1 MNRLVAVC
9 AAAATAMVSL
19 TVSSAEAGPADTG
32 AWSAPFEMGGVAIHS
47 TLMHNGEV
55 LIFEYVEGQAGV
67 DRTSRVRVW
76 DPSTGQARD
85 ANLGY
90 DRDVFC
96 AGHNVLPDG
105 RVLVSGGHDFTAGQK
120 QDPVGVAESDLYDP
134 VSGTWS
140 PTPPLGQKRWYPTNV
155 GLGNGRTLIF
165 GGQEGPNV
173 WANTVD
179 SYDPATN
186 TMTTLPASAT
196 TSLNNNYPRLH
207 LMPNGKVIKSGAG
220 QMSRYFDPQTDEW
233 SNISGMLYGN
243 RTQGVSVL
251 LPGLDKVM
259 MIGGRSG
266 TTATETAEVLD
277 TSVANPQWR
286 YTTPM
291 HFPRI
296 YANAVTL
303 PDGQVLVVGGGAA
316 GKYDGPVTAPE
327 LYNPATETWTVME
340 SQLAGRMY
348 HSTALLLPDGRVL
361 SAGQDSGGYATM
373 GEIFS
378 PPYLFKG
385 SRPTISDAPGST
397 GYGQSFSFTSPQA
410 ADISKVA
417 LIRPGSVTHT
427 VNTEQRYVGLN
438 FTTSGSTITATSPPN
453 GNTAPPGYYMLFA
466 VDSQGVPSVAEW
478 VRVGGG
484 SAPPVVDT
492 VAPSVP
498 GNVSAVGAAGK
509 VDVSWS
515 PSTDNVGVAGYKV
528 RRGGD
533 VIATV
538 QAGTSYTD
546 TAVAAGSTYAYT
558 VQAFDAAGNNS
569 VESAPA
575 SGTVP
580 QDPPPGAVISWRGVA
595 TGSNATT
602 ASLTVPVPSSLAGD
616 LLLATVDVRGQPV
629 VTAPAGWNL
638 VRTDTAGTTM
648 RKATFWRLAT
658 ASEPASYT
666 WGFNKPRSAVG
677 SILAYSGVSPT
688 SPIQA
693 SSGQVN
699 AASRSIAAPSLTTTT
714 PSAMVVG
721 LFGLARRAT
730 VTPATSMTERSE
742 VASPTTVSAPAT
754 DETADRLQAEPG
766 ATGPQ
771 VATASTGGVNIG
783 QLIALTPNG

>member
-1 MNRLVAVC
+1 
-9 AAAATAMVSL
+9 MVSL
-19 TVSSAEAGPADTG
+19 TVSSAEADPSSTG
-32 AWSAPFEMGGVAIHS
+32 AWSEPFEMGGVAIHS

-55 LIFEYVEGQAGV
+55 LTFQYVEGEAGV
-67 DRTSRVRVW
+67 DRTSLVRVW
-76 DPSTGQARD
+76 DPATGQSRD
-85 ANLGY
+85 ADLGY

-105 RVLVSGGHDFTAGQK
+105 RVLVTGGHDYTTGFK

-134 VSGTWS
+134 VSRTWS

-155 GLGNGRTLIF
+155 GLGNGQTLIF
-165 GGQEGPNV
+165 GGQEGPSV
-173 WANTVD
+173 WSNTVD
-179 SYDPATN
+179 SFDPVTN

-196 TSLNNNYPRLH
+196 APINSNYPRMH
-207 LMPNGKVIKSGAG
+207 LMPNGKIIKSGTG
-220 QMSRYFDPQTDEW
+220 RMSRYFDPQTNQW
-233 SNISGMLYGN
+233 SDISPMLYGN
-243 RTQGVSVL
+243 RTQGASVL

-266 TTATETAEVLD
+266 TTATETVEILD
-277 TSVANPQWR
+277 TSAAQPQWR
-286 YTTPM
+286 YTAPM
-291 HFPRI
+291 NFPRI
-296 YANAVTL
+296 HPNAVTL

-316 GKYDGPVTAPE
+316 GKYDGPVRAAE
-327 LYNPATETWTVME
+327 LYDPTTETWTVMD

-385 SRPTISDAPGST
+385 SRPTISGAPGST

-417 LIRPGSVTHT
+417 LIHPGSVTHT
-427 VNTEQRYVGLN
+427 VDSEQRYVGLD
-438 FTTSGSTITATSPPN
+438 FKAEGSTITATSPLN
-453 GNTAPPGYYMLFA
+453 GNIAPPGYYMLFA
-466 VDSQGVPSVAEW
+466 VDSRGVPSVAEW
-478 VRVGGG
+478 VRVGD
-484 SAPPVVDT
+484 APPPAGDT
-492 VAPSVP
+492 TAPSVP
-498 GNVSAVGAAGK
+498 ANVSAVGATGK
-509 VDVSWS
+509 VDVTWS
-515 PSTDNVGVAGYKV
+515 PSTDAVGVAGYTV

-533 VIATV
+533 AVATV
-538 QAGTSYTD
+538 PSGTSYTD
-546 TAVAAGSTYAYT
+546 TAVTAGSTYTYT
-558 VQAFDAAGNNS
+558 VQAFDAAGNS
-569 VESAPA
+569 SAESASA
-575 SGTVP
+575 SATVP
-580 QDPPPGAVISWRGVA
+580 QDPPPDDETITWRGAA
-595 TGSNATT
+595 TGSNTT
-602 ASLTVPVPSSLAGD
+602 TTSLTVPAPTSAAGD

-629 VTAPAGWNL
+629 VTAPVGWTL
-638 VRTDTAGTTM
+638 LRTDTAGTSI

-677 SILAYSGVSPT
+677 TILAYDGVSAT

-714 PSAMVVG
+714 PDAVVVG
-721 LFGLARRAT
+721 LFGLAKRAT
-730 VTPATSMTERSE
+730 VTPPAGMTERSE
-742 VASPTTVSAPAT
+742 VVSAAGVIPVAT
-754 DETADRLQAEPG
+754 GETADRSQAQPG

-771 VATASTGGVNIG
+771 VATASSGGVNIG
-783 QLIALTPNG
+783 QLVALTPSG

>member
-1 MNRLVAVC
+1 
-9 AAAATAMVSL
+9 MVSL
-19 TVSSAEAGPADTG
+19 TISHAEADPASTG

-55 LIFEYVEGQAGV
+55 LIFQDVEGQAGV

-76 DPSTGQARD
+76 NPATGQARD

-105 RVLVSGGHDFTAGQK
+105 RVLVTGGHDFTTGFK

-134 VSGTWS
+134 ISRTWS
-140 PTPPLGQKRWYPTNV
+140 PTPPLGEKRWYPTNV
-155 GLGNGRTLIF
+155 GLGNGKTLIF
-165 GGQEGPNV
+165 GGQAGPSA
-173 WANTVD
+173 WSNTVD

-196 TSLNNNYPRLH
+196 IPLNNNYPRMH
-207 LMPNGKVIKSGAG
+207 LMPNGKVIKTGTG
-220 QMSRYFDPQTDEW
+220 RMSRYFDPETNQW
-233 SNISGMLYGN
+233 SDVSPMLYGN
-243 RTQGVSVL
+243 RTAGASVL

-259 MIGGRSG
+259 VIGGRSDS
-266 TTATETAEVLD
+266 TATETAEILD
-277 TSVANPQWR
+277 TSAAQPAWR

-291 HFPRI
+291 NFPRI
-296 YANAVTL
+296 HANPVTL

-316 GKYDGPVTAPE
+316 GKYDGPVRSAE
-327 LYNPATETWTVME
+327 LYNPVTDTWTVME

-385 SRPTISDAPGST
+385 SRPTISGAPEST

-427 VNTEQRYVGLN
+427 VDSEQRYVGLD
-438 FTTSGSTITATSPPN
+438 FTSTGSTITATSPLN
-453 GNTAPPGYYMLFA
+453 GNMAPPGYYMLFA
-466 VDSQGVPSVAEW
+466 VDSKGVPSVAEW
-478 VRVGGG
+478 VRVGD
-484 SAPPVVDT
+484 SAPPVGDT
-492 VAPSVP
+492 AAPSVP
-498 GNVSAVGAAGK
+498 GNVSAVGTAGR
-509 VDVSWS
+509 VDVTWS
-515 PSTDNVGVAGYKV
+515 PSTDDVGVAGYKV

-533 VIATV
+533 VVATV
-538 QAGTSYTD
+538 PSGTSYTD
-546 TAVAAGSTYAYT
+546 NAVTAGSTHSYT
-558 VQAFDAAGNNS
+558 VQAFDAAGNS
-569 VESAPA
+569 SAESAPA
-575 SGTVP
+575 SATVP
-580 QDPPPGAVISWRGVA
+580 PDPPADDGTITWRGAA

-602 ASLTVPVPSSLAGD
+602 TSVTVPVPTSVAGD
-616 LLLATVDVRGQPV
+616 LLLATVDVRGQPT
-629 VTAPAGWNL
+629 VTAPAGWTL
-638 VRTDTAGTTM
+638 LRTDTAGTSM

-658 ASEPASYT
+658 ASEPVSYT
-666 WGFNKPRSAVG
+666 WGFNKPRNAVG
-677 SILAYSGVSPT
+677 TILAYDGVSAT

-699 AASRSIAAPSLTTTT
+699 AASRSMTAPSLSTTT
-714 PSAMVVG
+714 PGAVMVG
-721 LFGLARRAT
+721 LFGLAKRAT
-730 VTPATSMTERSE
+730 VTPATGMTERSE
-742 VASPTTVSAPAT
+742 VVSPTTVSAAAT
-754 DETADRLQAEPG
+754 GETADRVQAQPG

-771 VATASTGGVNIG
+771 VATASSGGVNIG
-783 QLIALTPNG
+783 QLVALTPTG